1 MENNKKEDMV
11 FVSFDR
17 LWDNFKKFWWI
28 AAALMVIM
36 LVYGAATYNASIKIS
51 EAQKDSEDSTVEK
64 APVII
69 PENETDRVH
78 LGTVDI
84 SFSVNVEEYYQ
95 SIGISGT
102 ADYSMYE
109 TLKNN
114 VVNYATG
121 ILASQ
126 SFCDAVSEKV
136 TAAGFSE
143 LITKQ
148 RTPGDSE
155 YDMYSAALVN
165 DRTIRLSYTGLG
177 GIERV
182 RVGATAGAEY
192 LADKL
197 NELYSYVS
205 CEVSSEP
212 AISLRIQV
220 NGFYSYIQPDEAS
233 VNATRA
239 EYEEYNKILLGQIDK
254 FDFQFANLFKMSTII
269 KGVVGFVIG
278 LFIVFVIAIC
288 DRKVR
293 TREELERFFDG
304 EGVFLGEFKK
314 NVKVAENITAVS
326 IGEMCAKEGIH
337 DVVLTTVGKQKNAD
351 VLARLADAASSDDVR
366 FTCADGVEVCA
377 ETSRDISKAQGTI
390 VMINGGY
397 DEIHTIK
404 TALARIN
411 TVNGN
416 LLGYILCK

>member
-84 SFSVNVEEYYQ
+84 SFSVNVEEYYR

-114 VVNYATG
+114 VVNYATS

-177 GIERV
+177 GMERV
-182 RVGATAGAEY
+182 RVGAAAGA
-192 LADKL
+192 
-197 NELYSYVS
+197 
-205 CEVSSEP
+205 
-212 AISLRIQV
+212 
-220 NGFYSYIQPDEAS
+220 
-233 VNATRA
+233 
-239 EYEEYNKILLGQIDK
+239 
-254 FDFQFANLFKMSTII
+254 
-269 KGVVGFVIG
+269 
-278 LFIVFVIAIC
+278 
-288 DRKVR
+288 
-293 TREELERFFDG
+293 
-304 EGVFLGEFKK
+304 
-314 NVKVAENITAVS
+314 
-326 IGEMCAKEGIH
+326 
-337 DVVLTTVGKQKNAD
+337 
-351 VLARLADAASSDDVR
+351 
-366 FTCADGVEVCA
+366 
-377 ETSRDISKAQGTI
+377 
-390 VMINGGY
+390 
-397 DEIHTIK
+397 
-404 TALARIN
+404 
-411 TVNGN
+411 
-416 LLGYILCK
+416 

>member
-114 VVNYATG
+114 VVNYATS

-177 GIERV
+177 GMERV
-182 RVGATAGAEY
+182 RVGAAAGAEY

-269 KGVVGFVIG
+269 KGAVGFVIG
-278 LFIVFVIAIC
+278 LFIIFVIAIC

-304 EGVFLGEFKK
+304 EGEFLGEFKK
-314 NVKVAENITAVS
+314 NVKISEDVTAVS
-326 IGEMCAKEGIH
+326 ISAMCAKKDIH
-337 DVVLTTVGKQKNAD
+337 NVVLTTVGKQKNAD
-351 VLARLADAASSDDVR
+351 VLERLADAASSDDVK
-366 FTCADGVEVCA
+366 FTCVDGIEVCP
-377 ETSRDISKAQGTI
+377 ETSRDISNAQGTI
-390 VMINGGY
+390 VMVNGGY

>member
-28 AAALMVIM
+28 AVALMAIM
-36 LVYGAATYNASIKIS
+36 LVYGAATYNASLKIS
-51 EAQKDSEDSTVEK
+51 EAQNDDSTVQK

-69 PENETDRVH
+69 PDNEADRVH

-84 SFSVNVEEYYQ
+84 SFNVNVDDYYK
-95 SIGISGT
+95 SIGIDGT
-102 ADYSMYE
+102 PDYSMYE
-109 TLKNN
+109 KVNSN
-114 VVNYATG
+114 VVSYATS
-121 ILASQ
+121 IVTSQ
-126 SFCDAVSEKV
+126 SFSDAVSAKV

-143 LITKQ
+143 LVTMQ
-148 RTPGDSE
+148 RTPGDSD
-155 YDMYSAALVN
+155 YDIFSVSLVN

-182 RVGATAGAEY
+182 RTGAAAGAEY
-192 LADKL
+192 LVNKM
-197 NELYSYVS
+197 NELYPYITCDVI
-205 CEVSSEP
+205 SSEP
-212 AISLRIQV
+212 AISLRLLV
-220 NGFYSYIQPDEAS
+220 NGFYGYIQADEDS

-239 EYEEYNKILLGQIDK
+239 EYEEYNKILLGQVDK
-254 FDFQFANLFKMSTII
+254 FDFEFSNLFKMSTII
-269 KGVVGFVIG
+269 KGAVGFVIG
-278 LFIVFVIAIC
+278 LFIIFVIAIC

-304 EGVFLGEFKK
+304 EGEFLGEFKK
-314 NVKVAENITAVS
+314 NVKISEDVTAVS
-326 IGEMCAKEGIH
+326 ISAMCAKKDIH
-337 DVVLTTVGKQKNAD
+337 NVVLTTVGKQKNAD
-351 VLARLADAASSDDVR
+351 VLERLADAASSDDVK
-366 FTCADGVEVCA
+366 FTCVDGIEVCP
-377 ETSRDISKAQGTI
+377 ETSRDISNAQGTI
-390 VMINGGY
+390 VMVNGGY

>member
-1 MENNKKEDMV
+1 
-11 FVSFDR
+11 
-17 LWDNFKKFWWI
+17 
-28 AAALMVIM
+28 M
-36 LVYGAATYNASIKIS
+36 LVLVPYNDNASIKIS

-64 APVII
+64 TPVII

-84 SFSVNVEEYYQ
+84 SFSVNVEEYYR

-114 VVNYATG
+114 VLNYATS

-177 GIERV
+177 GMERV
-182 RVGATAGAEY
+182 RVGAAAGAEY
-192 LADKL
+192 LADKM

-205 CEVSSEP
+205 CEVSAEP

-254 FDFQFANLFKMSTII
+254 FDFQFANLFKMSTIL

-314 NVKVAENITAVS
+314 NV
-326 IGEMCAKEGIH
+326 
-337 DVVLTTVGKQKNAD
+337 
-351 VLARLADAASSDDVR
+351 
-366 FTCADGVEVCA
+366 
-377 ETSRDISKAQGTI
+377 
-390 VMINGGY
+390 IN
-397 DEIHTIK
+397 
-404 TALARIN
+404 
-411 TVNGN
+411 
-416 LLGYILCK
+416 

>member
-114 VVNYATG
+114 VVNYATS

-136 TAAGFSE
+136 TAAGS
-143 LITKQ
+143 Q
-148 RTPGDSE
+148 
-155 YDMYSAALVN
+155 
-165 DRTIRLSYTGLG
+165 
-177 GIERV
+177 
-182 RVGATAGAEY
+182 
-192 LADKL
+192 
-197 NELYSYVS
+197 
-205 CEVSSEP
+205 
-212 AISLRIQV
+212 SL
-220 NGFYSYIQPDEAS
+220 
-233 VNATRA
+233 
-239 EYEEYNKILLGQIDK
+239 
-254 FDFQFANLFKMSTII
+254 
-269 KGVVGFVIG
+269 
-278 LFIVFVIAIC
+278 
-288 DRKVR
+288 
-293 TREELERFFDG
+293 
-304 EGVFLGEFKK
+304 
-314 NVKVAENITAVS
+314 
-326 IGEMCAKEGIH
+326 
-337 DVVLTTVGKQKNAD
+337 
-351 VLARLADAASSDDVR
+351 
-366 FTCADGVEVCA
+366 
-377 ETSRDISKAQGTI
+377 
-390 VMINGGY
+390 
-397 DEIHTIK
+397 
-404 TALARIN
+404 
-411 TVNGN
+411 
-416 LLGYILCK
+416 